1 MSRVTSQISI
11 SIDGYVAG
19 RNQSRENPLGER
31 GELLHDWVIQT
42 EGWRKLHG
50 HEGGERGVDSEV
62 ASKLA
67 EGIGAHV
74 MGRRMFAGAGPWDE
88 SWRGWWGDE
97 PPFHA
102 PVYVLTHNVREPLE
116 MQGGTTFHFI
126 NDGFA
131 SALEQARAAA
141 GEQDVAISGG
151 ANTINQAL
159 AAGALDELY
168 LHVVPITLGSGE
180 RLFEDVGHLEM
191 TPAEVVAS
199 PAATHVRYEINR

>member
-19 RNQSRENPLGER
+19 PNQSPENPLGEG
-31 GELLHDWVIQT
+31 GERLHDWVIPT
-42 EGWRKLHG
+42 EGWRKTHG
-50 HEGGERGVDSEV
+50 YEGGVRNVDSEV
-62 ASKLA
+62 AAKLS

-74 MGRRMFAGAGPWDE
+74 MGRKMFAGPGRWDE

-116 MQGGTTFHFI
+116 MQGGTTFHFV

-151 ANTINQAL
+151 ASTINQAL
-159 AAGALDELY
+159 AANALDELY
-168 LHVVPITLGSGE
+168 LHIVPITLGGGE
-180 RLFEDVGHLEM
+180 RLFEDVGDVELA
-191 TPAEVVAS
+191 PAEVVAS
-199 PAATHVRYEINR
+199 PAVTHIRYELRR